1 MSSEDNE
8 ILNNNLSS
16 WQTGQLITWPLAQR
30 GVRIKQ
36 WKIEPF
42 LILWDSFLTT
52 TDKWYMALGG
62 FYVTLKGSYRVF
74 CECFFGVCFI
84 YVFLVRC
91 SNVGIY
97 IYKQGKER
105 SQWCERVLSDSLF
118 ISTWYILFF
127 LAIKGNGPLVD
138 MDPQGET
145 VLVWVFQPNE
155 HFPAITLVTILLVES
170 GSKSY
175 YIQKLV
181 EPYLHSTLDT
191 NTLL

>member
-1 MSSEDNE
+1 MSH
-8 ILNNNLSS
+8 L
-16 WQTGQLITWPLAQR
+16 R
-30 GVRIKQ
+30 GHIGY
-36 WKIEPF
+36 F
-42 LILWDSFLTT
+42 
-52 TDKWYMALGG
+52 AN
-62 FYVTLKGSYRVF
+62 
-74 CECFFGVCFI
+74 
-84 YVFLVRC
+84 VFLECVLFMFFWYVAPMWE
-91 SNVGIY
+91 N
-97 IYKQGKER
+97 IYKRGKER

-175 YIQKLV
+175 YIQKLI
-181 EPYLHSTLDT
+181 EPYCVQLLIQIPYVLEEIVLRLLWYNYNVRLSLRMPADQMLHAIGGKR
-191 NTLL
+191 